1 MIKKKERA
9 KHRLPFGCKL
19 KFENNEKIK
28 ASDVLAEWD
37 PFTLPIVAQT
47 DGHIVLKD
55 LEEGVTTRQ
64 IVDDSTGLTS
74 NIVIDWKQQ
83 AKNQHLVPRVEI
95 HDKKS
100 NGKVLVLE
108 NGSLASYELTADSI
122 ILVTG
127 DMKIKQGDYIAKIPK
142 ESSKTKDITGGLP
155 RVAEL
160 FEARKPKDHAI
171 IAEISGKIKF
181 GKDYKM
187 KRKLKLFL
195 KMLQLN
201 Q

>member
-1 MIKKKERA
+1 MYPYLQHFVKEFTAANNGKAFYAGLDDLGEMI
-9 KHRLPFGCKL
+9 FDDY
-19 KFENNEKIK
+19 ENNKKIK

-47 DGHIVLKD
+47 DGHIILKD

-100 NGKVLVLE
+100 NGKVC
-108 NGSLASYELTADSI
+108 
-122 ILVTG
+122 
-127 DMKIKQGDYIAKIPK
+127 
-142 ESSKTKDITGGLP
+142 
-155 RVAEL
+155 
-160 FEARKPKDHAI
+160 
-171 IAEISGKIKF
+171 
-181 GKDYKM
+181 
-187 KRKLKLFL
+187 
-195 KMLQLN
+195 
-201 Q
+201 

>member
-1 MIKKKERA
+1 M
-9 KHRLPFGCKL
+9 G
-19 KFENNEKIK
+19 
-28 ASDVLAEWD
+28 S
-37 PFTLPIVAQT
+37 FTLPIVAQT
-47 DGHIVLKD
+47 NGHLVFKD

-64 IVDDSTGLTS
+64 IVDDSTGLSS

-95 HDKKS
+95 HDKRS
-100 NGKVLVLE
+100 DGKVLVLE

-122 ILVTG
+122 ILVT
-127 DMKIKQGDYIAKIPK
+127 DNMKIKEGDYIAKIPK

-171 IAEISGKIKF
+171 IAEVSGKLSLVKIIK
-181 GKDYKM
+181 
-187 KRKLKLFL
+187 
-195 KMLQLN
+195 
-201 Q
+201 